1 MTIQERIAQL
11 EAENKSLRLGIEL
24 NKSAKHAG
32 FEIDQRKLKIHTDA
46 ICYQEQ
52 NNCDYQTALK
62 AVS

>member
-1 MTIQERIAQL
+1 MTTQERIAQL
-11 EAENKSLRLGIEL
+11 KAEIKSLKVGIEM
-24 NKSAKHAG
+24 NKSAKHRG
-32 FEIDQRKLKIHTDA
+32 WTIDQRKLKIHTDA